1 MDTVDFLGIG
11 AQKGGT
17 TWLFL
22 QLLRHPQVAFPR
34 GKEMHYWNRHP
45 SPQADEWVR
54 LLQPALRR
62 TPDGRPVRT
71 GEITPA
77 YAILPD
83 EPIRAIHD
91 RCPDLRLFM
100 SLRNP
105 IARSWSMALMDL
117 TRLGMRL
124 EETGEEW
131 FLEKFRSE
139 GSRRRG
145 DYAGC
150 LERWWSVFPRE
161 RLLVLFLDD
170 IARRPTEALCA
181 LAAHLG
187 IEPADFA
194 AVPAAALDEV
204 VVPAIGREA
213 AVAPLPPSLF
223 GPLLELHGDDIERL
237 ERLLDRDFAEW
248 REPPPPP
255 PARGRVETAW
265 AATPDEALAR
275 RHALVGPPDL
285 WEMKRRF
292 QIGFLRGVGLAPGH
306 RLLDLGYG
314 SLRGGIPLIGYLDVG
329 NYTGVEVRRE
339 ALAEGRR
346 ELEEHGLEGRRPRLV
361 HTTGLAGLD
370 LHERFDV
377 VWAFSVLI
385 HLSDGILD
393 DAIAC
398 VVRHLGR
405 DGVLYANVHLGTD
418 QDGVWQGFPVVRR
431 PWPFYEAAFARHGL
445 AIEDLGPLTAF
456 GYHHPRLS
464 PERQERQRM
473 LKAVR
478 R

>member
-17 TWLFL
+17 TWLFR

-34 GKEMHYWNRHP
+34 GKEMHYWDRHP

-54 LLQPALRR
+54 LLQPSSRR

-150 LERWWSVFPRE
+150 LERWSSVFPRE

-170 IARRPTEALCA
+170 IARRPAEVLAA
-181 LAAHLG
+181 LAAHLD
-187 IEPADFA
+187 IDPADFA
-194 AVPAAALDEV
+194 AVPADSLNQVA
-204 VVPAIGREA
+204 VPAISREA

-223 GPLLELHGDDIERL
+223 GPLLELHGDDIARL

-255 PARGRVETAW
+255 TRGRIEVSWAHTPAETVAPRHS
-265 AATPDEALAR
+265 PDRPADPWPME
-275 RHALVGPPDL
+275 G
-285 WEMKRRF
+285 RF
-292 QIGFLRGVGLAPGH
+292 QIDFLRQLGLEPGH
-306 RLLDLGYG
+306 RLLDFGCG
-314 SLRGGIPLIGYLDVG
+314 NLRGGIPLIVYLDG
-329 NYTGVEVRRE
+329 GHYTGVEVRGE
-339 ALAEGRR
+339 ALEEGRSR
-346 ELEEHGLEGRRPRLV
+346 LAAQGLEDRRPRLV
-361 HTTGLAGLD
+361 HATDLAGLD
-370 LHERFDV
+370 LGDRFDV
-377 VWAFSVLI
+377 VWAFSVFI
-385 HLSDGILD
+385 HLSDAILD
-393 DAIAC
+393 EAIAA
-398 VVRHLGR
+398 VARHLGP
-405 DGVLYANVHLGTD
+405 DGVLYANVLVGTGP
-418 QDGVWQGFPVVRR
+418 DGKWRGFPVVQR
-431 PWPFYEAAFARHGL
+431 PWAFYEAAFARHGL

-456 GYHHPRLS
+456 GHHHPLQT
-464 PERQERQRM
+464 PEQQELPRM